1 MTKLEENAQKLIQH
15 LEKAGYMAF
24 FAGGYVRDKV
34 MKRPVHDIDITTNA
48 KPEKIKKVLEKNKI
62 KYIEIGEAF
71 GVIAAVI
78 PKSKK
83 SNFIYEI
90 ATFRQ
95 DFGVEDNRHP
105 KKVKF
110 LSNPKED
117 AVRRDF
123 TINGLFATNKK
134 ISNIKYQI
142 SNQYLIP
149 NDQLT
154 IIDYVDGLNDIK
166 SKTIKFIGDPNERI
180 KEDALRMM
188 RAIRFACQLD
198 FQIEENSFKAIQRNK
213 DLIKKI
219 SFERIRDELNKI
231 LLSNRPR
238 LGIELL
244 DKSGLL
250 EFIIPELIEGKKTP
264 QPKNYHFEGNVW
276 NHTLLA
282 LDNLTKIPTILKSN
296 KHDEALAISVLLHDI
311 GKPPTIMMPSE
322 TGDRIRFNSHDIAGS
337 KLATKIMQRLKYSG
351 EDINKASW
359 LIKNHMLF
367 SNLFKMREARR
378 IRYLTHPYFP
388 DLLRLFWID
397 ANSSIRS
404 TLSGR
409 VLPPELSA
417 YNRGKAILEKEKSK
431 PKLPK
436 PLLRGDVVMKLMG
449 VKNGNKEVG
458 EILREVYD
466 AQLEKKVK
474 TKIEAKKMAEKL
486 LKKK

>member
-1 MTKLEENAQKLIQH
+1 
-15 LEKAGYMAF
+15 
-24 FAGGYVRDKV
+24 
-34 MKRPVHDIDITTNA
+34 
-48 KPEKIKKVLEKNKI
+48 
-62 KYIEIGEAF
+62 
-71 GVIAAVI
+71 
-78 PKSKK
+78 
-83 SNFIYEI
+83 
-90 ATFRQ
+90 
-95 DFGVEDNRHP
+95 
-105 KKVKF
+105 
-110 LSNPKED
+110 
-117 AVRRDF
+117 
-123 TINGLFATNKK
+123 
-134 ISNIKYQI
+134 
-142 SNQYLIP
+142 
-149 NDQLT
+149 
-154 IIDYVDGLNDIK
+154 
-166 SKTIKFIGDPNERI
+166 
-180 KEDALRMM
+180 M